1 MNAKILETFENRV
14 RSMSF
19 DIALN
24 GYEEYEHDLRSA
36 ASILVQSRIDLDHLT
51 QINPRGFSPAQFGK
65 YSRLKLFLIRNLRHP
80 YDENSLPNLHE

>member
-19 DIALN
+19 DLALN
-24 GYEEYEHDLRSA
+24 GYEEYEHALRSA
-36 ASILVQSRIDLDHLT
+36 ASILVQSRIDLDRLC
-51 QINPRGFSPAQFGK
+51 QIDPRSFSPAQFEK

-80 YDENSLPNLHE
+80 FDENSLPNLHE